1 MMLTGKLSKIG
12 DITGTLSA
20 QQGLSGDL
28 SLKVLIKTQAKTV
41 TPTAEAQE
49 VHADDGYA
57 GLSSVT
63 VSPIPNNYGLITYNG
78 SYILVS

>member
-1 MMLTGKLSKIG
+1 MMLTGSLSKVG
-12 DITGTLSA
+12 NITGTLSA
-20 QQGLSGDL
+20 QQGFSGDL

-41 TPTAEAQE
+41 TPSAETQTII
-49 VHADDGYA
+49 ADDGYA

-63 VSPIPNNYGLITYNG
+63 VSPIPDNYGLITYNG